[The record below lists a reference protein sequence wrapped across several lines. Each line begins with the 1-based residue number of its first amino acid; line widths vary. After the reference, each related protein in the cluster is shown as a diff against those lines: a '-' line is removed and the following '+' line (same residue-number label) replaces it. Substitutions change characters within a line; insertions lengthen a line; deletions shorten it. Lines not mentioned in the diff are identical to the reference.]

1 MFQILQHQ
9 QQAQFQRQIAP
20 GSMMQQTRMIPPQLN
35 PQQMTQQQQQQ
46 QQQQS
51 DPMLREL
58 LG

>member
-20 GSMMQQTRMIPPQLN
+20 GSMMQQTRMIQPQLN
-35 PQQMTQQQQQQ
+35 PQQMSQQQ